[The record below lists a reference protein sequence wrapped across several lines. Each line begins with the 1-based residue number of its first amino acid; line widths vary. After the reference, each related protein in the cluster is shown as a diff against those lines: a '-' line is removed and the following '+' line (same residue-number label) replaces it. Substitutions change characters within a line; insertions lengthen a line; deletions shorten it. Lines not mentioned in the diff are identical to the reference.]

1 MKNSTYSRRSHTV
14 SMVKQ
19 VAGDDPGGLL
29 AQERPPGAV
38 GSPWCRVEP
47 MAAKRGT
54 DRGRR
59 DASPEVLQF
68 ALDALVAPGGVLSGQ
83 ADDQLLG
90 LLVQRWPARPAVR
103 VGPGAGDQPPVPAQ
117 QRLRLHEEARPAG
130 PGQHAADRGQQRP
143 VGGLQPESWDLAAQ
157 DGELVAEHQ
166 DLKVGGAI
174 TTSEQGEELDG
185 AAQREVGELR

>member
-1 MKNSTYSRRSHTV
+1 
-14 SMVKQ
+14 
-19 VAGDDPGGLL
+19 
-29 AQERPPGAV
+29 
-38 GSPWCRVEP
+38 
-47 MAAKRGT
+47 MAAKRDT

-59 DASPEVLQF
+59 DPNPEVLQF

-117 QRLRLHEEARPAG
+117 QCLRLHEEARPAG
-130 PGQHAADRGQQRP
+130 PGQDAADRGEQRP

-166 DLKVGGAI
+166 DLKVLGGVTAGHQP
-174 TTSEQGEELDG
+174 EQLDG
-185 AAQREVGELR
+185 TAQREVGELR

>member
-1 MKNSTYSRRSHTV
+1 MKNSTYSRCSHTV

-19 VAGDDPGGLL
+19 VAGDDPSGLL
-29 AQERPPGAV
+29 AQERPPGDV

-59 DASPEVLQF
+59 DPNPEVLQF
-68 ALDALVAPGGVLSGQ
+68 ALDALVAPGWVLSGQ

-90 LLVQRWPARPAVR
+90 LLVQRWPARQAVR
-103 VGPGAGDQPPVPAQ
+103 VGPGASDQPPVPAQ

-130 PGQHAADRGQQRP
+130 PGQDAADRGEQRP
-143 VGGLQPESWDLAAQ
+143 VGGLQPESWELAAH

-166 DLKVGGAI
+166 DLKVLGGVTAGHQP
-174 TTSEQGEELDG
+174 EQLDG
-185 AAQREVGELR
+185 TAQREVSELR